1 MIDWC
6 NWSKQ
11 IPGCQGV
18 QYLLTEYM
26 LRCHGCTCYMHVRGH
41 DLNPR
46 LATRYK
52 QSANL
57 HDNLTISE
65 CIRFAT
71 CLKRIPEP
79 LGTVQQPFFFRV
91 SLNLNWFLGLYT
103 SSHSNGVGQFV
114 WWKALPF
121 PVTQD
126 GPLNQRKTSC
136 VKSRPTPAFH
146 SVKSQGIHLWV
157 LGLTISRLQLR
168 ALDLSI
174 HFYTNFVW
182 FFSLFFQYRKIIFQ
196 MFPDAVHVIISTH
209 LQHSACGWRWD
220 VSSTRLPRRSA
231 SRWSLR
237 CALRHLKREKRPI
250 NGAHLGA
257 RKTARDSKLTIQDP
271 SLFQEDVFV
280 TKKSPFLKVLDSL
293 WYVKSTVDPRPSQLG
308 FWKLR
313 ATVRQR
319 LSNEFSELFLRK
331 SCFLEMHIASDKH
344 EAFAAVFFFVDFC
357 SHGWILGHL

>member
-1 MIDWC
+1 MIDWF

-18 QYLLTEYM
+18 QHLLTEYM

-46 LATRYK
+46 LATKYK

-114 WWKALPF
+114 WSKALPF

-136 VKSRPTPAFH
+136 VKSIGQLQLFTVSSHKGSIFESWDLRFLDF
-146 SVKSQGIHLWV
+146 SFVLW
-157 LGLTISRLQLR
+157 ISR
-168 ALDLSI
+168 SI
-174 HFYTNFVW
+174 SIQTSCDFFPY
-182 FFSLFFQYRKIIFQ
+182 FFSTGKSSSRCFLMLYMSSFPPIFSIQ
-196 MFPDAVHVIISTH
+196 LVADDGMF
-209 LQHSACGWRWD
+209 
-220 VSSTRLPRRSA
+220 LPPGF
-231 SRWSLR
+231 
-237 CALRHLKREKRPI
+237 H
-250 NGAHLGA
+250 
-257 RKTARDSKLTIQDP
+257 D
-271 SLFQEDVFV
+271 
-280 TKKSPFLKVLDSL
+280 
-293 WYVKSTVDPRPSQLG
+293 DPRAAGEVCDAHCDIWSG
-308 FWKLR
+308 
-313 ATVRQR
+313 
-319 LSNEFSELFLRK
+319 K
-331 SCFLEMHIASDKH
+331 SDQ
-344 EAFAAVFFFVDFC
+344 
-357 SHGWILGHL
+357 